1 LKDALRHTEVEI
13 MFLKKS
19 KEIFFEHFILVANNI
34 HTATGIFRENIN
46 NLGCTEEFALRI
58 KALEN
63 KGDQYTHEII
73 QALNKTFITP
83 LEREDILGLTIK
95 LDDVLDIIEACTWRF
110 ELFNIKETDEYM
122 KLFAKNIE
130 ACTLEIVSAIN
141 NLGNNRIKDISRHT
155 HRINDLEKVADDLLR
170 DGLKTLF
177 SNCNNPIEIIK
188 KKEIYNMMEEITDAC
203 EDVADILERIIMR
216 H

>member
-1 LKDALRHTEVEI
+1 

-34 HTATGIFRENIN
+34 HTAAGIFRENIN

-73 QALNKTFITP
+73 LALNKTFITP

-130 ACTLEIVSAIN
+130 ACTLEIVSAVN